1 MSAPVIWFLAGVVFF
16 LAELFSPVFIMLF
29 LGLGAWAAAVVS
41 LFSANIAVALLVFS
55 LVSAGSLL
63 LLRRLL
69 VRTFRG
75 GKRLASESVADGS
88 HSIYVGKIA
97 VVTRS
102 ITPETPG
109 EITFGGSYWRAVA
122 KIPIAEGTTVRVRG
136 NVPGDDL
143 TLHVVP
149 EEAGATN

>member
-1 MSAPVIWFLAGVVFF
+1 MSAPILWFLAGVVFF
-16 LAELFSPVFIMLF
+16 LAELFSPLFIMLF
-29 LGLGAWAAAVVS
+29 FGFGAWAAAIIA
-41 LFSANIAVALLVFS
+41 LFSTNISVALLVFS
-55 LVSAGSLL
+55 SVSVGALL

-88 HSIYVGKIA
+88 QSIYIGKIA

-122 KIPIAEGTTVRVRG
+122 KTPIAEGTTVRVQG

-143 TLHVVP
+143 ILRVVL
-149 EEAGATN
+149 EEADTVE